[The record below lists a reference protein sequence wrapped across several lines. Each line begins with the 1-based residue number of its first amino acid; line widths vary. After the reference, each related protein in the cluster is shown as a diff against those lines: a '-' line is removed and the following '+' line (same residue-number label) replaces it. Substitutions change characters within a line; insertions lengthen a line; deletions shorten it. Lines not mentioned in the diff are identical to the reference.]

1 MKKKRRKKKKK
12 VNKEMA
18 VLLVVAGVFVF
29 AVVVSYLNQPKE
41 GKKPSAAEY
50 FEISGIVTEGD
61 IDEHNG
67 LRLYGLNFNIT
78 AIEGD
83 AHDITVNSAGLAG
96 MEPWEIGTM
105 VKGKPYYF
113 YLDFASSFVGS
124 WYISRPNEEGNF
136 PLKLQISSV
145 EASGLIKIDV
155 PPPH

>member
-18 VLLVVAGVFVF
+18 VLLVIIGVFIF
-29 AVVVSYLNQPKE
+29 AAVVSYLNQSKE
-41 GKKPSAAEY
+41 GKEPSAAEY

-61 IDEHNG
+61 IDERNG

-83 AHDITVNSAGLAG
+83 AHDVNVNSAGLAG
-96 MEPWEIGTM
+96 MEPWEIETM
-105 VKGKPYYF
+105 VKGKPYYV
-113 YLDFASSFVGS
+113 YLDFTSSFVGS
-124 WYISRPNEEGNF
+124 WYITRPNEEGNF
-136 PLKLQISSV
+136 PLELQITSV